1 VPESVL
7 PADVLSQN
15 ANPELVAE
23 YVVQTEKGWTENVL
37 QQ

>member
-1 VPESVL
+1 VL
-7 PADVLSQN
+7 PADELAAN

-23 YVVQTEKGWTENVL
+23 YVTAVESGWTENVL